1 MQYNNK
7 KGYANGGT
15 DMDNAAFTVKKEKNS
30 NKTIRMPDSLIE
42 RLQKIAD
49 ENDTSFNKVVVQ
61 CCEYALRNMPKE

>member
-7 KGYANGGT
+7 KGYGNGGT

-30 NKTIRMPDSLIE
+30 NKTIRM
-42 RLQKIAD
+42 QKIAD

>member
-1 MQYNNK
+1 
-7 KGYANGGT
+7 
-15 DMDNAAFTVKKEKNS
+15 MDNAAFTVKKEKNS

-61 CCEYALRNMPKE
+61 CCEYALRHMPKE